1 MSISF
6 LEIIHALT
14 TPPPPPNRTG
24 EKKLHF
30 FHLVINLD
38 IVESPKRIHQKF
50 NQVNINFVLWIEGS
64 IICQANYDFPIDFY
78 QTNVVRCFY
87 AL

>member
-1 MSISF
+1 MSRPF
-6 LEIIHALT
+6 LENIHAL

-64 IICQANYDFPIDFY
+64 IICQANYDFPIDCRKN
-78 QTNVVRCFY
+78 TG
-87 AL
+87 